1 MATTSDTKF
10 SDISIIHK
18 TYKFYLTLYG
28 INQFLPKKDRYTLG
42 IKSENLTME
51 ILEMLY
57 EANSKSGA
65 ARLELLEKI
74 DLKLKILQA
83 VIRLCLDSKAL
94 DQNKYLNLQTPLQ
107 EIGKMLGGWIKTTRK
122 D

>member
-1 MATTSDTKF
+1 
-10 SDISIIHK
+10 
-18 TYKFYLTLYG
+18 
-28 INQFLPKKDRYTLG
+28 
-42 IKSENLTME
+42 ME

-57 EANSKSGA
+57 EANSKSGT
-65 ARLELLEKI
+65 ARLELLEKV

-83 VIRLCLDSKAL
+83 VIRLCVDSKAL